1 MIDTKALKSKVLDL
15 AIQGKLTEQLDS
27 DDDIDV
33 LISNLPE
40 ISPKRKGLLKKEF
53 EYNLEINTPEK
64 WRLIELG
71 KISSYGDTP
80 TKAVVSDMPN
90 NTWILE
96 LEDIKNGGELICKK
110 RIIESK
116 SIGEKTRFCKGQVL
130 YSKLRPYLKKVLVAD
145 EDGISTPE
153 LIAFSVFNEISAQ
166 YLVYYL
172 TSQVVDKIIN
182 SRSYGIKMP
191 RVDSGFMANLPIN
204 LPPLAE
210 QKRIVERVEEIFKL
224 LDIIDEAQKKY
235 SADAEILKSKLIT
248 MGIQGKLTKQLDSDG
263 TAEELYQ
270 QIQEEKQK
278 LIKEGKIKKEKALQ
292 PVADE
297 EIPFEIPSNWR
308 WCRFGEILN
317 IVSAKRVH
325 QSDWQTSGVPFYRAR
340 EISKLCENGYVNN
353 DLYISEE
360 LYKEYSKF
368 GIPKAGDL
376 VISAVGTLGKSYIV
390 KETDK
395 FYYKDASVLCI
406 ENIGKIS
413 SVFLSYILKSEMMKK
428 QIKSNSTG
436 TTVDTLTMIKLIQ
449 YYIPL
454 PPLTEQKRIAHVLDE
469 VLRVIG

>member
-1 MIDTKALKSKVLDL
+1 MQPISNEEIPFEIPSNWKWVHMGEIFQHNTGKALNSSKTDGELLEYITTSNVYWDKFDFKVIKKMPFTESEIEKCTITKGDL
-15 AIQGKLTEQLDS
+15 LICEGGDIGRSAIWSFDYDMRIQNHLHRLRGY
-27 DDDIDV
+27 
-33 LISNLPE
+33 LPE
-40 ISPKRKGLLKKEF
+40 ISHKYYFYMMRMYKHSGLIDGRGIGLQGF
-53 EYNLEINTPEK
+53 SSTRVHNLVIP
-64 WRLIELG
+64 
-71 KISSYGDTP
+71 
-80 TKAVVSDMPN
+80 
-90 NTWILE
+90 
-96 LEDIKNGGELICKK
+96 
-110 RIIESK
+110 
-116 SIGEKTRFCKGQVL
+116 
-130 YSKLRPYLKKVLVAD
+130 
-145 EDGISTPE
+145 
-153 LIAFSVFNEISAQ
+153 
-166 YLVYYL
+166 
-172 TSQVVDKIIN
+172 
-182 SRSYGIKMP
+182 
-191 RVDSGFMANLPIN
+191 
-204 LPPLAE
+204 LPPFAE
-210 QKRIVERVEEIFKL
+210 QQRIVERVEEIFKYL
-224 LDIIDEAQKKY
+224 NIIDEAQKKY

-297 EIPFEIPSNWR
+297 EVPFEIPSNWR

-376 VISAVGTLGKSYIV
+376 MISAVGTLGKSYIV

-454 PPLTEQKRIAHVLDE
+454 PPLTEQKRIADTLDE